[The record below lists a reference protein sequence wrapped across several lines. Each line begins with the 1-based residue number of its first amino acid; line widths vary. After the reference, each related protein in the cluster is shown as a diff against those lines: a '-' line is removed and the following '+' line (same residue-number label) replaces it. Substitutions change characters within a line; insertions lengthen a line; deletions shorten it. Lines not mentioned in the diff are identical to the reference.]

1 MAVTTTTKAE
11 YFKQRLEENQGNPLI
26 EAIPPRL
33 RASELVL
40 AVARLPGFHAEQ
52 RDWKDYEREL
62 LIKRLEKCVIPL
74 SIYQDVYAT
83 IYTTLVS
90 GYQDR
95 NPISAATNKWLYAV
109 ARNVQVESKTSA
121 DSILVTGLSG
131 AGKSTLINSV
141 LSCFP
146 QIIEHQSFGGRPF
159 KQKQLVYLK
168 FDMPPDASRK
178 ALCMGFF
185 CKVDE
190 AVGTNYGKQYQKKG
204 VSIDD
209 MERAIRTICASHCIG
224 IIIIDEFENLSI
236 AKAGGKNIILG
247 FFNSITNQ
255 AKVPVVKVGTTEA
268 LSLFGEKFKSAR
280 RAGSGGLFELGQLDR
295 NGSDWKQLVTAIWRY
310 QWIRKPT
317 DLSEMLEE
325 SLYNLTQGVPFC
337 LFKLMQL
344 ANLEAISSGTEK
356 ISKSLLER
364 VYQKHFGLMRHA
376 ISALRTGRGK
386 RYEDLLS
393 VSSWL
398 EGHGTS
404 FPKAH
409 LANLVRSS
417 DFKGAPAKELLHHID
432 DELAESNSAGSER
445 RDLKR
450 LRDELATSI
459 AEGDGEQFLETAAI

>member
-1 MAVTTTTKAE
+1 MTTTTKAE

-52 RDWKDYEREL
+52 RDWEDYEREL

-95 NPISAATNKWLYAV
+95 NPMSATTQKWLYGV
-109 ARNVQVESKTSA
+109 ARNVQVDSKTSA
-121 DSILVTGLSG
+121 DAVLITGLSG
-131 AGKSTLINSV
+131 AGKSTLLNSV

-146 QIIEHQSFGGRPF
+146 QIIEHQSFDGRPF

-190 AVGTNYGKQYQKKG
+190 AVGTRYAEQYQKTRI
-204 VSIDD
+204 SIDD

-224 IIIIDEFENLSI
+224 IIIIDEFENLNI
-236 AKAGGKNIILG
+236 AKAGGKDIILG

-255 AKVPVVKVGTTEA
+255 AKVPVVKVGTTAA
-268 LSLFGEKFKSAR
+268 LSLFGEQFKSAR

-295 NGSDWKQLVTAIWRY
+295 SGSDWKQLVAAIWRY
-310 QWIRKPT
+310 QWTRKPIE
-317 DLSEMLEE
+317 LSEMLEE

-344 ANLEAISSGTEK
+344 ANLEAISSGSEK

-398 EGHGTS
+398 EGRETS

-409 LANLVRSS
+409 LANLARSQ
-417 DFKGAPAKELLHHID
+417 DFKGAPAKELLHHVD
-432 DELAESNSAGSER
+432 DTVAESSLSVSEK

-450 LRDELATSI
+450 FREELTARI
-459 AEGDGEQFLETAAI
+459 AEGDGEGLLEAVVI